1 MPRILAGG
9 VGSLKKTAYPEGNG
23 VIGVA
28 YRDSIAWK
36 WMSSLFG
43 CGAANSLFPA
53 SGSPT

>member
-28 YRDSIAWK
+28 YGDSIAWK